1 MAPEH
6 TNICPSCGYE
16 YESWVEICPDCNV
29 PVESREP
36 AAVNEQQFDPGE
48 DPEWTLVANVPNAI
62 IGSLIKSQLENADIP
77 VLMFRS
83 PSADIAHFS
92 HNDYV
97 PQDIRVPRH
106 LVEDARRLIDSAPD
120 MADATG
126 TPQFE
131 QDREMYGG
139 SALSPQGWSLL
150 PQNDADSRPQPAEG
164 WRWSDSEEQSRYASD
179 ERQAGNAPPAL
190 EEQEEENQDDY
201 PYYEEEIEYSGE
213 QPYSSPRW
221 IRIFYGILLAAI
233 SLPFILQLVGQLAS
247 VFGGP
252 PR

>member
-1 MAPEH
+1 MTPERA
-6 TNICPSCGYE
+6 NICPGCGYE
-16 YESWVEICPDCNV
+16 YESWVEVCPDCNL
-29 PVESREP
+29 PVETRLRSEFGEKS
-36 AAVNEQQFDPGE
+36 VDPGE
-48 DPEWTLVANVPNAI
+48 DPQWTVVANVPNAI
-62 IGSLIKSQLENADIP
+62 IGAFIKSQLENADIP

-83 PSADIAHFS
+83 PSADIAQFS

-126 TPQFE
+126 KFDSGPE
-131 QDREMYGG
+131 LYGG
-139 SALSPQGWSLL
+139 STYSPQGWTLL
-150 PQNDADSRPQPAEG
+150 PLDDVGSRQSPAASG
-164 WRWSDSEEQSRYASD
+164 WHWSDREEQANYASD
-179 ERQAGNAPPAL
+179 EGRLTSAASAID
-190 EEQEEENQDDY
+190 EQEREDEADY
-201 PYYEEEIEYSGE
+201 SEYEEEIEYQGSE
-213 QPYSSPRW
+213 PYSSPNW

-233 SLPFILQLVGQLAS
+233 SLPFILQIVQQIAS